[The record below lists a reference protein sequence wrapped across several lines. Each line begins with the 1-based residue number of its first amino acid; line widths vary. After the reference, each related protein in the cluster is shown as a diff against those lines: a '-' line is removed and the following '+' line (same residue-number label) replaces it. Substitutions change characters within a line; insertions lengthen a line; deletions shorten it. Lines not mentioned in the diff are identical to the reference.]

1 LHQRFD
7 LDRDGRISLKEW
19 ELARLQAQREV
30 RARRAEAESHSVEG
44 VHILRKPGDGRLFL
58 LANEL
63 PDKIGSRYRF
73 WSWTHLVIF
82 LGAGSAGLIML

>member
-1 LHQRFD
+1 M
-7 LDRDGRISLKEW
+7 KEW
-19 ELARLQAQREV
+19 ELARLQARREV
-30 RARRAEAESHSVEG
+30 RARHAEVRSRSTEG

-73 WSWTHLVIF
+73 WSAAHFVIF
-82 LGAGSAGLIML
+82 LGALSAGLVML

>member
-1 LHQRFD
+1 M
-7 LDRDGRISLKEW
+7 KEW
-19 ELARLQAQREV
+19 ELARLQARREV
-30 RARRAEAESHSVEG
+30 RARQAEVQSRSVEG

-73 WSWTHLVIF
+73 WSWAHLAIF